1 MKKAL
6 LEDCLTL
13 KEVASQLRVHIS
25 TVHRW
30 ALRSVR
36 GRRLKSHLI
45 GGRRFVFL
53 SDLNDFLHSSATT
66 DSQVPQP
73 DRQRRAQE
81 QLRSFG
87 VRVTEKK
94 EPAK

>member
-1 MKKAL
+1 MKKVL
-6 LEDCLTL
+6 LEDCVTL

-45 GGRRFVFL
+45 GGRRWVLL
-53 SDLNDFLHSSATT
+53 SDLNEFLHSHETT
-66 DSQVPQP
+66 DSPTPPP

>member
-1 MKKAL
+1 MKKVL
-6 LEDCLTL
+6 LEHCVTL

-66 DSQVPQP
+66 DSEVPPP

-94 EPAK
+94 ESDK